1 MIWSRLL
8 KKFLIKNFI
17 FCAVLLLHHVIVCYV
32 LVTDTR
38 GTKIGEK
45 MTKCVIGGKGGVK
58 KDAFLRVMY
67 FLNESHRWILIRFI
81 DKCCADIFFSSKS
94 EIVNKHCLD
103 IQQMSAHWV
112 GNILSLIRIL
122 DKRESSFKK

>member
-1 MIWSRLL
+1 M
-8 KKFLIKNFI
+8 N
-17 FCAVLLLHHVIVCYV
+17 
-32 LVTDTR
+32 DTR

-45 MTKCVIGGKGGVK
+45 MTKCGIGEKGGVK

-67 FLNESHRWILIRFI
+67 FFKEYHRWILIRFI
-81 DKCCADIFFSSKS
+81 DKCCTGIFFSSKS

-122 DKRESSFKK
+122 NKRESSCKK